1 MKIVRVFGTV
11 ALLTG
16 GTAASVTAQSAIPTP
31 ESVLGSR
38 VGADFFLATYEE
50 SMAYFQQLAAASD
63 RIQLV
68 EVGRTSE
75 GRPWS
80 IALISAAENLANVDR
95 YRDIALQLARP
106 DELTDELLD
115 RLRELTARCGR
126 LAT

>member
-1 MKIVRVFGTV
+1 MRILRVFWTFT
-11 ALLTG
+11 LFTG
-16 GTAASVTAQSAIPTP
+16 GVTTPCFPQSAIPTP

-80 IALISAAENLANVDR
+80 IALISTAENIANVDR
-95 YRDIALQLARP
+95 YRDIALR
-106 DELTDELLD
+106 LT
-115 RLRELTARCGR
+115 
-126 LAT
+126 

>member
-1 MKIVRVFGTV
+1 MKIVRVFGTLT
-11 ALLTG
+11 LLAG
-16 GTAASVTAQSAIPTP
+16 GVTTPSFPQSAIPTP

-75 GRPWS
+75 GRSWS

-95 YRDIALQLARP
+95 
-106 DELTDELLD
+106 
-115 RLRELTARCGR
+115 
-126 LAT
+126 